1 MAQVIWTEPALDNL
15 DEIAEY
21 IALSNPIA
29 ANELVQ
35 RVFSVVDRLEQF
47 PESGRIPDEIREFT
61 YREVV
66 VNPCRVFY
74 KHKGEDVYILYIL
87 RQERDVR
94 KYIVESQNN
103 DI

>member
-1 MAQVIWTEPALDNL
+1 MAQVIWTEPAIDNL

-21 IALSNPIA
+21 IAISNPIA
-29 ANELVQ
+29 AKQLVLD
-35 RVFSVVDRLEQF
+35 VLSAVDRLENQ
-47 PESGRIPDEIREFT
+47 PESGRVPEEIQEFM

-74 KHKGEDVYILYIL
+74 KYSAGVVHILYVL

-94 KYIVESQNN
+94 KYIIEAE
-103 DI
+103 

>member
-1 MAQVIWTEPALDNL
+1 MAQVIWTEPAVDNL

-21 IALSNPIA
+21 IALSNLFA
-29 ANELVQ
+29 ASKFVLDVL
-35 RVFSVVDRLEQF
+35 SAVDRLEDH
-47 PESGRIPDEIREFT
+47 PESGRVPDEIQEFM

-74 KHKGEDVYILYIL
+74 KYSGGVVHVLYVL

-94 KYIVESQNN
+94 KYI
-103 DI
+103 IAAK